1 MPAEAQQMGK
11 LSPRLRLTFALATV
25 VCVLALAVS
34 PVKDYR
40 AEWKHYK
47 RWFVK
52 YAQGRPDTKRLL
64 ADCPRVSSKPPV
76 EAATRPT

>member
-1 MPAEAQQMGK
+1 MPAEAEQMGK
-11 LSPRLRLTFALATV
+11 LSPRLRLTFAVATV
-25 VCVLALAVS
+25 VCVLALAIS

-52 YAQGRPDTKRLL
+52 YAQGRPDTK
-64 ADCPRVSSKPPV
+64 
-76 EAATRPT
+76 